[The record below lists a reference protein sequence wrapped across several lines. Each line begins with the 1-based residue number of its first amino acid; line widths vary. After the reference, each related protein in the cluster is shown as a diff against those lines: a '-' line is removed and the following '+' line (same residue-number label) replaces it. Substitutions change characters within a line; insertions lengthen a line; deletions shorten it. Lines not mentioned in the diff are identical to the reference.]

1 MNLSRISFHHLVPQP
16 KQVYAIKSS
25 FLVLKKLCA
34 GTALARPINIGLF
47 KIQLVRIF
55 PAAWKT
61 WLTVKSSMSFRLLE
75 KIKGIKYAKQN
86 PHELLKNCKAE
97 VQIQVLLNIAHKNW

>member
-1 MNLSRISFHHLVPQP
+1 M
-16 KQVYAIKSS
+16 
-25 FLVLKKLCA
+25 
-34 GTALARPINIGLF
+34 
-47 KIQLVRIF
+47 
-55 PAAWKT
+55 
-61 WLTVKSSMSFRLLE
+61 TVKSSMSFRLLE